1 MTKDSKIIKK
11 LTKKVGGSLP
21 LPLGSG
27 TKRSV
32 TLIDADKVGL
42 ITVLDWTPARWSL
55 GLGLNF
61 PVLDLVGLAG
71 TLKKTIPAPTIP
83 YADCFD
89 VMKITA
95 KRVINNKDSRFHGMI
110 LPYGKVDPDPVG
122 GWLQY
127 GLPNLKKY
135 FKNKPKDCKWDI
147 DWKPSGHNL
156 TGKKKRMKH
165 LRVC

>member
-1 MTKDSKIIKK
+1 MKKDMKIDMK
-11 LTKKVGGSLP
+11 LTNKVGGSLP
-21 LPLGSG
+21 LLRNG

-32 TLIDADKVGL
+32 VLIDADKVGL
-42 ITVLDWTPARWSL
+42 STNLGWTPARGSL

-61 PVLDLVGLAG
+61 PFLDLAGLAG
-71 TLKKTIPAPTIP
+71 TLKKTIPAPAIP

-95 KRVINNKDSRFHGMI
+95 KRVIKNKDSRFHGMI

-122 GWLQY
+122 GWLKY

-156 TGKKKRMKH
+156 TGKKKMRK
-165 LRVC
+165 LLVI